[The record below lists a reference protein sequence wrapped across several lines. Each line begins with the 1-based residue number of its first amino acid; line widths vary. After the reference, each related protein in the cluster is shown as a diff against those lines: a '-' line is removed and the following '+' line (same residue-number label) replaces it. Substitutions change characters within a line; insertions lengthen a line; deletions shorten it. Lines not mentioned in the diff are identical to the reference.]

1 MRFSEPSLGA
11 ACLTVLIGIGVG
23 IYFSCKHRKESSVVA
38 AENETTLV
46 AVIVDGQSQVESQPV
61 AIVSI
66 DNQDTSQHRNEN
78 LEIDDLPTFDEA
90 LKMEVVNVQNSQC
103 KLKKQDFCDISKK
116 DDELPGYETATNK
129 NI

>member
-11 ACLTVLIGIGVG
+11 ACLTVLTYIGFG
-23 IYFSCKHRKESSVVA
+23 IYLYCKHRKESSVVA

-66 DNQDTSQHRNEN
+66 DNQDTGQHPNKN
-78 LEIDDLPTFDEA
+78 LELDDLPTFDEA
-90 LKMEVVNVQNSQC
+90 LK
-103 KLKKQDFCDISKK
+103 KQDACDVSKK
-116 DDELPGYETATNK
+116 DDELPSYETATNE
-129 NI
+129 NICNNK